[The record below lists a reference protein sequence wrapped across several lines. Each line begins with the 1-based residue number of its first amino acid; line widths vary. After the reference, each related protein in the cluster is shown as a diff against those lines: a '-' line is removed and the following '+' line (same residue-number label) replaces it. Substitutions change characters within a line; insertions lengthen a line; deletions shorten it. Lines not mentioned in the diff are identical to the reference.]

1 MCAWDFW
8 VFGVLVYMR
17 PTYNQ
22 RKEFLKLIRKY
33 LKGNATEEQL
43 DFINKYYESFETD
56 ENVLDALS
64 EDKKKIIEDE
74 IGNSILQKIRTD
86 KVVPVR
92 PLWRRLSV
100 AAAVLLAAL
109 SVGLYFNFP
118 SSDYLATKENEA
130 VADTSIIPDIAP
142 GGNKA
147 ILKLADGSTISL
159 NDVKHGESIKQGSIE
174 ITKTE
179 EGLLT
184 YTVVAD
190 EHERNFPVQF
200 NTILTP
206 KGGQYQ
212 VKLPDGTNVWLNAAS
227 SLKYPTRFNGMERK
241 VELTGE
247 AYFEVNSQWS
257 SGKKVPFLVS
267 TSSQTIE
274 VLGTHFNVNAYS
286 DEPSTRTTLLEGS
299 VRVVRDRDGDGSIVL
314 KPGEQ
319 AILTANK
326 RMAVSR
332 VNTGN
337 VVAWKS
343 GLFQFQN
350 SDIESVMREISRWYD
365 VEVEFEGKV
374 PDIKLWG
381 KVYRNVNASEALKI
395 LAYFDLKYRILQTGK
410 IRKIIIS

>member
-1 MCAWDFW
+1 
-8 VFGVLVYMR
+8 
-17 PTYNQ
+17 
-22 RKEFLKLIRKY
+22 
-33 LKGNATEEQL
+33 
-43 DFINKYYESFETD
+43 
-56 ENVLDALS
+56 
-64 EDKKKIIEDE
+64 
-74 IGNSILQKIRTD
+74 
-86 KVVPVR
+86 
-92 PLWRRLSV
+92 
-100 AAAVLLAAL
+100 
-109 SVGLYFNFP
+109 
-118 SSDYLATKENEA
+118 
-130 VADTSIIPDIAP
+130 
-142 GGNKA
+142 
-147 ILKLADGSTISL
+147 
-159 NDVKHGESIKQGSIE
+159 
-174 ITKTE
+174 
-179 EGLLT
+179 
-184 YTVVAD
+184 
-190 EHERNFPVQF
+190 
-200 NTILTP
+200 
-206 KGGQYQ
+206 
-212 VKLPDGTNVWLNAAS
+212 
-227 SLKYPTRFNGMERK
+227 MERK